1 MEEAQFKWLP
11 KFTAACAKAPE
22 EQRGKLL
29 WALAQYGTYGIE
41 PELEWP
47 LDAIFASVREDIDY
61 SKRCIAAGKTGGR
74 GNRKPPLD
82 GAKPPFSEAETPNDE
97 PEGNDE
103 PLSDSQKGD
112 GDNAEAKARQG
123 KAKQGKAVSKRFVK
137 PALAEVEEYVSAKG
151 YTFNPE
157 AFWSYYEAVGWK
169 VGSKPMK
176 NWKAACSTWQQREA
190 KKETGHDAYS
200 NL

>member
-1 MEEAQFKWLP
+1 MTGTAP
-11 KFTAACAKAPE
+11 KPK
-22 EQRGKLL
+22 Q
-29 WALAQYGTYGIE
+29 
-41 PELEWP
+41 
-47 LDAIFASVREDIDY
+47 S
-61 SKRCIAAGKTGGR
+61 
-74 GNRKPPLD
+74 
-82 GAKPPFSEAETPNDE
+82 
-97 PEGNDE
+97 
-103 PLSDSQKGD
+103 
-112 GDNAEAKARQG
+112 

-190 KKETGHDAYS
+190 KKEVKHDAYS

>member
-1 MEEAQFKWLP
+1 ML
-11 KFTAACAKAPE
+11 
-22 EQRGKLL
+22 
-29 WALAQYGTYGIE
+29 
-41 PELEWP
+41 
-47 LDAIFASVREDIDY
+47 
-61 SKRCIAAGKTGGR
+61 
-74 GNRKPPLD
+74 N
-82 GAKPPFSEAETPNDE
+82 PPFSESETQNDE

-103 PLSDSQKGD
+103 PLSDTQKGD
-112 GDNAEAKARQG
+112 GDSAEA

-151 YTFNPE
+151 YTFSPE

-176 NWKAACSTWQQREA
+176 NWKAACSTWQQRKQ
-190 KKETGHDAYS
+190 KKEAGHDAYS

>member
-1 MEEAQFKWLP
+1 LAKYLTYVVDPEFNSDNCSLEVGIDEDGCPISCDYSWSMD
-11 KFTAACAKAPE
+11 AAF
-22 EQRGKLL
+22 
-29 WALAQYGTYGIE
+29 GIM
-41 PELEWP
+41 
-47 LDAIFASVREDIDY
+47 REDIDY

-82 GAKPPFSEAETPNDE
+82 DAKPPFSETETPNDE

-103 PLSDSQKGD
+103 PLSAEQKGD
-112 GDNAEAKARQG
+112 GDNAEAKAKQG

-137 PALAEVEEYVSAKG
+137 PALAEVEEFVSAKG

-190 KKETGHDAYS
+190 KKEVSHDAYS